1 LACRHFRKHPDD
13 SGVFSISIAAADL
26 PLRLPLVDWQ
36 ALSILRVDSSSGLPL
51 EGRPHAGPGF
61 PSAESAR
68 IDCITDLVS
77 RGSVPQGLGAQG
89 LANFSNEESSI
100 LLGRNVVALP
110 GLWLVEDLHGESLMN
125 WDLISGK
132 QIPYGAISSVILI
145 VTVLVV
151 KKLLLRAVLRLDSQ
165 QPEVRRRWVVNIRNA
180 SLVALLLG
188 LIMIWAEPLRTLAV
202 SFIALA
208 VAAVIATKELILCV
222 SGSVVRATS
231 KSYAVGDRIEIAGKR
246 GDVVDQNLFT
256 TTLLEI
262 GPGQSSHQYTGRAI
276 VIPNSLL
283 LNTPLINETFTHD
296 YVLHVFCIPLTSADD
311 WQRSEQLL
319 LEAAQ
324 IECGPFLEQAR
335 MYMKNIESQHG
346 LDSPTVAPRVTLQIP
361 EPGKINLLL
370 RIPAPSRRKGRL
382 EQAILRRY
390 LSQASK
396 GTVNESDTPFP

>member
-1 LACRHFRKHPDD
+1 MPDPLGARGLATCSEGESSTFL
-13 SGVFSISIAAADL
+13 GGIAAAFPGLRLLEDL
-26 PLRLPLVDWQ
+26 P
-36 ALSILRVDSSSGLPL
+36 GY
-51 EGRPHAGPGF
+51 
-61 PSAESAR
+61 
-68 IDCITDLVS
+68 S
-77 RGSVPQGLGAQG
+77 R
-89 LANFSNEESSI
+89 
-100 LLGRNVVALP
+100 
-110 GLWLVEDLHGESLMN
+110 MN
-125 WDLISGK
+125 WDWFSGK
-132 QIPYGAISSVILI
+132 QIPYSAISSIILI

-180 SLVALLLG
+180 SLVGLLLG
-188 LIMIWAEPLRTLAV
+188 LIMIWAEPLHTLAV

-296 YVLHVFCIPLTSADD
+296 YVLHVFCIPLTSNDD
-311 WQRSEQLL
+311 WQRAEQLL

-324 IECGPFLEQAR
+324 IECGPFLDQAR
-335 MYMKNIESQHG
+335 AYMKNIETQHG

-390 LSQASK
+390 LSEMSK
-396 GTVNESDTPFP
+396 GAVNESDTPFP

>member
-1 LACRHFRKHPDD
+1 
-13 SGVFSISIAAADL
+13 
-26 PLRLPLVDWQ
+26 
-36 ALSILRVDSSSGLPL
+36 
-51 EGRPHAGPGF
+51 
-61 PSAESAR
+61 
-68 IDCITDLVS
+68 
-77 RGSVPQGLGAQG
+77 
-89 LANFSNEESSI
+89 
-100 LLGRNVVALP
+100 
-110 GLWLVEDLHGESLMN
+110 MN
-125 WDLISGK
+125 WDWIASK
-132 QIPYGAISSVILI
+132 QVQFNSVCSVILI
-145 VTVLVV
+145 VTTLVV

-180 SLVALLLG
+180 SLVAMLVG
-188 LIMIWAEPLRTLAV
+188 LMMIWAEPLHTLAV
-202 SFIALA
+202 SFIALT
-208 VAAVIATKELILCV
+208 VALVIATKELIVCV
-222 SGSVVRATS
+222 SGAAVRAVS

-256 TTLLEI
+256 MTLLEI

-276 VIPNSLL
+276 VVPNSLL

-311 WQRSEQLL
+311 WQRCEQIL

-324 IECGPFLEQAR
+324 IECSPFLDQAR
-335 MYMKNIESQHG
+335 MYMKSIESQHG
-346 LDSPTVAPRVTLQIP
+346 LDSPTVAPRVTLQLP

-390 LSQASK
+390 LSGISK